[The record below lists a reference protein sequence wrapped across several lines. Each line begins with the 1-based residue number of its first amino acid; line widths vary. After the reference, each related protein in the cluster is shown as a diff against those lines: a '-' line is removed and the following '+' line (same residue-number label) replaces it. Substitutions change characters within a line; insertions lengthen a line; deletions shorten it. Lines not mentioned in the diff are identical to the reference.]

1 MFLATRRNIMDT
13 KKRPPMV
20 EVKLAITKA
29 VLDYTIKLNKENAT
43 EGRYF
48 PDKWHEIV
56 DKAIEQAY
64 DDYPSSERGIIELEI
79 ERIDNAFK
87 Q

>member
-1 MFLATRRNIMDT
+1 MDT

-29 VLDYTIKLNKENAT
+29 VLDYTIKLNNEDASA
-43 EGRYF
+43 GRYF
-48 PDKWHEIV
+48 PDKWYEIV
-56 DKAIEQAY
+56 DRAIEQAY
-64 DDYPSSERGIIELEI
+64 DDYPSSERGNIELQI
-79 ERIDNAFK
+79 EKINNAFK

>member
-1 MFLATRRNIMDT
+1 MNT

-29 VLDYTIKLNKENAT
+29 VLDYTIKLNDEDASA
-43 EGRYF
+43 GRYF
-48 PDKWHEIV
+48 PNKWYEIV
-56 DKAIEQAY
+56 EKAIEQAY
-64 DDYPSSERGIIELEI
+64 DDYPSSERGIIELEL
-79 ERIDNAFK
+79 EKIDNAFK

>member
-1 MFLATRRNIMDT
+1 MDT

-29 VLDYTIKLNKENAT
+29 VLDYTIKLNNEDAST
-43 EGRYF
+43 GRYF

-56 DKAIEQAY
+56 DRAIEQAY
-64 DDYPSSERGIIELEI
+64 DDYPSSERGNIELQI
-79 ERIDNAFK
+79 EKINHAFK

>member
-1 MFLATRRNIMDT
+1 MNT

-29 VLDYTIKLNKENAT
+29 VLDYTIKLNNENAT
-43 EGRYF
+43 AGRYF
-48 PDKWHEIV
+48 PDKWHDIV
-56 DKAIEQAY
+56 DRAIEQAY